1 MHGLMTYL
9 RILFHRL
16 DFLKFREKYS
26 SVIIRLVKIKC
37 DGIQNT
43 EYAYGCKRLR
53 YAGRHYIVRL
63 QSCVCAVQ
71 CDEYNRKSM
80 NFKVA

>member
-9 RILFHRL
+9 RISFHRL

-43 EYAYGCKRLR
+43 EYG
-53 YAGRHYIVRL
+53 VRIRMQKASIRRSTL
-63 QSCVCAVQ
+63 YREIAELCVCGA
-71 CDEYNRKSM
+71 M
-80 NFKVA
+80 